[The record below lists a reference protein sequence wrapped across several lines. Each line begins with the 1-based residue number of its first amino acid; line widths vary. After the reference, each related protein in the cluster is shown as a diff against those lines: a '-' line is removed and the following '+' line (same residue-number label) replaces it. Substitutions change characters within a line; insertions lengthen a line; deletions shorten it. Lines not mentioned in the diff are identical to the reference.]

1 MILTHLLLTI
11 FLDIT
16 HTRRCDIP
24 YFRLHRERG
33 VDIIRVRSYYQD
45 LTLSDYVDHIFLYLP
60 MHTRTHT
67 RTQTYTRTHT
77 RTHTHTHTHVHAHT
91 HTRTHT
97 PMGRQGKL
105 DSLNFQI
112 IFVKETFG
120 SCSEET
126 KIWREST
133 YCCHPMRDIIIIL
146 L

>member
-1 MILTHLLLTI
+1 VILTHLLLTI

-45 LTLSDYVDHIFLYLP
+45 LTLSDYVDRIFLYLP

-91 HTRTHT
+91 HTNTHAY
-97 PMGRQGKL
+97 G
-105 DSLNFQI
+105 
-112 IFVKETFG
+112 EA
-120 SCSEET
+120 
-126 KIWREST
+126 REVRLPQFSDHF
-133 YCCHPMRDIIIIL
+133 CKRDVRL
-146 L
+146 LFRRDQNLEGVNLLLPPHA